1 MAGKKS
7 WSRDVYERYPESDRR
22 WRARSYE
29 DERRRDPAEGSRLG
43 GDENSEYFPGAEPGR
58 AGAFRGTGKTH
69 GRWNGER
76 DYGPDTFGGGGY
88 HGDDD
93 YGHRY
98 RHGGRGIEG
107 RGFLERASDEVS
119 SWFGDED
126 AERRR
131 MQDQHRGKG
140 PKGYTRSDTRIQ
152 EDVSDRLSDEGMLD
166 ASDIAVSVANG
177 EVQLSG
183 LVDSKWAKRR
193 AENCADAVS
202 GVKHVQNNLRVRPS
216 GGAPGW
222 NAGNTDRN
230 IA

>member
-1 MAGKKS
+1 MARNRNR
-7 WSRDVYERYPESDRR
+7 SRDIYERYPEPDRR
-22 WRARSYE
+22 GGSYE
-29 DERRRDPAEGSRLG
+29 DERRRSLIGGPGPADYGSP
-43 GDENSEYFPGAEPGR
+43 EYFPGAEPGR
-58 AGAFRGTGKTH
+58 AGTYRGAGERL
-69 GRWNGER
+69 GRWDREPA
-76 DYGPDTFGGGGY
+76 YGPDYFGGGGY
-88 HGDDD
+88 YPEDD
-93 YGHRY
+93 YGDRY
-98 RHGGRGIEG
+98 RGRGYGE
-107 RGFLERASDEVS
+107 RGFLERASDEVA

-131 MQDQHRGKG
+131 VMDQHRGKG

-166 ASDIAVSVANG
+166 ASDITVSVTNG

-193 AENCADAVS
+193 AEDCADAVS
-202 GVKHVQNNLRVRPS
+202 GVKHVQNNLHIRPS
-216 GGAPGW
+216 GGSPGW

>member
-1 MAGKKS
+1 M
-7 WSRDVYERYPESDRR
+7 E
-22 WRARSYE
+22 
-29 DERRRDPAEGSRLG
+29 
-43 GDENSEYFPGAEPGR
+43 DENSAYFPGAEPGR
-58 AGAFRGTGKTH
+58 AGAFRGTGRTH

-166 ASDIAVSVANG
+166 ASGIAVSVANG